1 VWRAITHNPADLV
14 KPPKVERKEM
24 QTIDT
29 DQTVDVIEA
38 ARGTRM
44 LIPIL
49 LGVLCGLRQGEV
61 VALRWRSIDLDV
73 GQLYVVAS
81 AEQTDKGAREKETK
95 NGKGRAVALSPMLV
109 SELRRHRTQQAQMLL
124 KLGVRLT
131 DDYHVV
137 TREDGEPI
145 QPRSLTRAFRKF
157 MRRHKLPQIRL
168 HDLRHSHA
176 THLLAAGVHPKI
188 AQERLGHSSIGITLD
203 LYSHVLPGMQ
213 GDAVAKVDAALQAA
227 LNKRETNR

>member
-29 DQTVDVIEA
+29 DQTVDMIEA

-81 AEQTDKGAREKETK
+81 AEQTDKGAREKET
-95 NGKGRAVALSPMLV
+95 GRVGRSRSRQCLSQ
-109 SELRRHRTQQAQMLL
+109 SCAGIGRNKHRCC
-124 KLGVRLT
+124 
-131 DDYHVV
+131 
-137 TREDGEPI
+137 
-145 QPRSLTRAFRKF
+145 
-157 MRRHKLPQIRL
+157 
-168 HDLRHSHA
+168 
-176 THLLAAGVHPKI
+176 
-188 AQERLGHSSIGITLD
+188 
-203 LYSHVLPGMQ
+203 
-213 GDAVAKVDAALQAA
+213 
-227 LNKRETNR
+227 